1 MSNRNDWIGM
11 DKNET
16 FLGTGWSFPPTF
28 DKNTKSVNMVGE
40 DEDIVQ
46 SLVIILS
53 TAYGER
59 VMRPEFGSN
68 LSLINF
74 RSMDGNTINELRS
87 YVEQSVLQFE
97 PRVTL
102 HSVDVNQDEIYDGVL
117 KIKLD
122 YTIRKINVRTNIVF
136 PYYFKE
142 GTNITGM

>member
-46 SLVIILS
+46 SLIIILS

-102 HSVDVNQDEIYDGVL
+102 HSVDVNQDEMYDGVL

-122 YTIRKINVRTNIVF
+122 YTVRKINIRTNIVF

>member
-40 DEDIVQ
+40 DEDIAQ

>member
-46 SLVIILS
+46 SLIIILS

-102 HSVDVNQDEIYDGVL
+102 HSVDVNQDEMYDGVL

-122 YTIRKINVRTNIVF
+122 YTIRKINIRTNIVF

>member
-28 DKNTKSVNMVGE
+28 DKNTKSVKMVGE
-40 DEDIVQ
+40 DEDIAQ

>member
-1 MSNRNDWIGM
+1 M

-46 SLVIILS
+46 SLIIILS

-102 HSVDVNQDEIYDGVL
+102 HSVDVNQDEMYDGVL

-122 YTIRKINVRTNIVF
+122 YTIRKINIRTNIVF

>member
-46 SLVIILS
+46 SLIIILS

-74 RSMDGNTINELRS
+74 RSMDGNTIHELRS

-102 HSVDVNQDEIYDGVL
+102 HSVDVNQDEMYDGVL

-122 YTIRKINVRTNIVF
+122 YTVRKINIRTNIVF

>member
-1 MSNRNDWIGM
+1 M

-46 SLVIILS
+46 SLIIILS

-74 RSMDGNTINELRS
+74 RSMDGNTINELSS

-102 HSVDVNQDEIYDGVL
+102 HSVDVNQDEMYDGVL

-122 YTIRKINVRTNIVF
+122 YTVRKINIRTNIVF